1 MHAHTLYCTVA
12 LLVGHNDLTGVDGLD
27 DVVRGTAV
35 NGAADGLSGTED
47 LLNTTSKVLGHRLVG
62 HLAGNLQCQFCCVLA
77 TESVITL
84 TL

>member
-35 NGAADGLSGTED
+35 DSAADGLSGTED
-47 LLNTTSKVLGHRLVG
+47 LLNTTSKVLGHGLVG
-62 HLAGNLQCQFCCVLA
+62 HLAGNLQGQSLPDIERRV
-77 TESVITL
+77 EL